1 MKSVFSRYPKT
12 LERGVVTT
20 WVKRVGGLQMLRDF
34 LVTDSVGQET
44 ARATSSWMLL
54 DLQTH
59 RPKSVKGVPRHV
71 PAVSQEALS
80 YSREPLPR
88 LIRPSVEMPHAVT
101 YSDVDVNHH
110 VNNLKYLAWLFD
122 LFPLGVYEKQQIVE
136 IDVQFLKEARYGEML
151 RMALEEAQQSQGSF
165 LASIERGQHAA
176 KEQLLRAHIQLKPRH

>member
-1 MKSVFSRYPKT
+1 
-12 LERGVVTT
+12 
-20 WVKRVGGLQMLRDF
+20 MLRDF

-80 YSREPLPR
+80 YSKAMPR
-88 LIRPSVEMPHAVT
+88 LTTPSIEMPHGVT

-151 RMALEEAQQSQGSF
+151 RMALEEARQSHGSF